1 MTHTSRSGLSGIL
14 AALLIATILLF
25 LGTPQAQA
33 CSCLA
38 PDPARGIATANAA
51 FVGEIVDVA
60 TIGESEFGI
69 VNAFTFSVIEWAKA
83 DLGDVVTVT
92 SAGDSAACGL
102 AGRPGDIMGILTSP
116 GETGQL
122 TTGLC
127 QTVDPEALLGVMND
141 SDPTTSVP
149 PITVDELEGFVA
161 DAPLGDGPLFE
172 DPEAPPTAFPQ
183 TPRPSE
189 IPVSTGGISP
199 VAVIGGLL
207 GLGGASLYLLDR
219 RRKITDNKH
228 IW

>member
-1 MTHTSRSGLSGIL
+1 MTHTSRSGLSGTL
-14 AALLIATILLF
+14 AALLVATILLF

-51 FVGEIVDVA
+51 FVGELVDVA

-127 QTVDPEALLGVMND
+127 QTVDPEALLGVIDD

-149 PITVDELEGFVA
+149 PITVEELEGFIA
-161 DAPLGDGPLFE
+161 
-172 DPEAPPTAFPQ
+172 EAPPTAFPE

-219 RRKITDNKH
+219 RRKISDNKH